1 MKAGSRAAIAE
12 ARAWQ
17 HNAAAWSERLA
28 AAFPLYAD
36 LTQPLALAV
45 LEASA
50 GLGLLADA
58 AEGLASGSGAR
69 EGGAAME
76 VVVAQLLAFPPLA
89 QGGAGAASVVPLDCV
104 LARQISSAAQ
114 HTCSCTRACL
124 VISNQ
129 ARNVREQHV
138 AQRAC

>member
-1 MKAGSRAAIAE
+1 MLHAIDLLRVGQLSQCCPCRARTAPVSVQAGSRAAVAE

-36 LTQPLALAV
+36 LTQPLALAA

-69 EGGAAME
+69 EGGIAIEA
-76 VVVAQLLAFPPLA
+76 VVARLLAFPPMV
-89 QGGAGAASVVPLDCV
+89 QGAAGAASAVP
-104 LARQISSAAQ
+104 IS
-114 HTCSCTRACL
+114 CIL
-124 VISNQ
+124 IK
-129 ARNVREQHV
+129 
-138 AQRAC
+138 

>member
-1 MKAGSRAAIAE
+1 MCPPQWVFVPSLTLHLCGQAGSRAAVAE

-36 LTQPLALAV
+36 LMQPLALAV

-58 AEGLASGSGAR
+58 AEGLASGSGAG
-69 EGGAAME
+69 EGGAAAAA
-76 VVVAQLLAFPPLA
+76 VVAQLLAFPALA
-89 QGGAGAASVVPLDCV
+89 QGAAGVALVVPLTFV
-104 LARQISSAAQ
+104 LLERNFGVNA
-114 HTCSCTRACL
+114 
-124 VISNQ
+124 
-129 ARNVREQHV
+129 ARNLSPLGLLG
-138 AQRAC
+138 